1 MPFADAADRRV
12 AGHLPEG
19 FDIVGEQQ
27 RLRAHAGGSQRSFRT
42 GVAAADDD
50 DVVGFGVSDGGHW
63 GVSFG
68 FQAALVIIKRQ
79 PENKKS
85 FSI

>member
-1 MPFADAADRRV
+1 VLAAV
-12 AGHLPEG
+12 AAAG
-19 FDIVGEQQ
+19 
-27 RLRAHAGGSQRSFRT
+27 RARFRP

-68 FQAALVIIKRQ
+68 FQAAFLSSQGSLKIK
-79 PENKKS
+79 NHS
-85 FSI
+85 VSDA